1 MTILAI
7 LMLVVLAL
15 QLLTLVPLTLL
26 ARRMAESSEETV
38 TLTRSLMELVTFL
51 QSLKEQN
58 DRAMAESPTHNHSM
72 TGSPTPTVGQHLQ
85 MMARTGNPTTL
96 EKLEA
101 ELATPETA
109 AGTPEMTPS
118 QGGTD
123 PRPWTLR
130 KIVEA
135 LSPLELVIPPPPE
148 AVGKARTLPE
158 LLDSMTSATPAMKR
172 QVLRQ
177 VYNRTRVPRPPLA
190 PAAATMAM
198 ELLTQTSPNS
208 VETRLTLTRTL
219 WARLPTYRKAQWLK
233 NKTRLPALTPEE
245 DQLLLTWILL
255 DKKVQANQAR
265 LVTRR
270 RNAEQRI

>member
-135 LSPLELVIPPPPE
+135 LRPLGLVIPPPPE
-148 AVGKARTLPE
+148 AVGQARTLLE

-219 WARLPTYRKAQWLK
+219 WASLPTYQKTQWLT